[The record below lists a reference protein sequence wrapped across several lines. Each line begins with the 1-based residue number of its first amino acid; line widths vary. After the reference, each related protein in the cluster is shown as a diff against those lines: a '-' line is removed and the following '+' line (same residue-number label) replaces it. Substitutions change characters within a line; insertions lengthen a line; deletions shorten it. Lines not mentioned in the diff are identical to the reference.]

1 MQLIFSWNRIVSFI
15 QHMFVEEM
23 KTPEELKEKL
33 IQDLTRYGVS
43 SAYFHC
49 GSLANLYLVFD
60 GQKSRNSSVNIK
72 IKELAKPFMRGHQ
85 HREDVMVSDMTA
97 YTDRIQK
104 LLPRGYKTL
113 FEIHQQDV
121 AC

>member
-1 MQLIFSWNRIVSFI
+1 MSIFK
-15 QHMFVEEM
+15 QEM
-23 KTPEELKEKL
+23 KTPEQIKEKL
-33 IQDLTRYGVS
+33 IHDLTAYGVS

-60 GQKSRNSSVNIK
+60 SQKARNSFANIK
-72 IKELAKPFMRGHQ
+72 IKELAKPFMRESQ
-85 HREDVMVSDMTA
+85 HREDVMVTDMTG
-97 YTDRIQK
+97 YVSRLQK

-113 FEIHQQDV
+113 FEVPHNDL

>member
-1 MQLIFSWNRIVSFI
+1 
-15 QHMFVEEM
+15 M

-60 GQKSRNSSVNIK
+60 GQKSRHSSANVK
-72 IKELAKPFMRGHQ
+72 IKELAKPFMKGSQ
-85 HREDVMVSDMTA
+85 HRDDIMVTDMTGYA
-97 YTDRIQK
+97 DRLQN
-104 LLPRGYKTL
+104 LLPRGYEVL
-113 FEIHQQDV
+113 FEVSH
-121 AC
+121 